1 MQKISGILPSSNR
14 LTTVD
19 LKESGATRPGAP
31 SFGRPQGESSLL
43 NNSIV
48 RSAHRALQQH
58 NEQFD
63 RKTKEQKNA
72 EEIQKMADNF
82 FKTQSQ
88 MKSEFNLVND
98 LLVDDQLV
106 SASVAPT
113 VSIPEFETE
122 EEISSNDGPS
132 ENIKSLRAVS
142 EVDYDAPEVG
152 RYLDVHA

>member
-1 MQKISGILPSSNR
+1 MQKISGILPSSSR

-43 NNSIV
+43 NNSII

-63 RKTKEQKNA
+63 RKTKDQKNT

-88 MKSEFNLVND
+88 MKNELDLVNN
-98 LLVDDQLV
+98 LLIDEELL
-106 SASVAPT
+106 SPTGAPT
-113 VSIPEFETE
+113 VSIPELDTE
-122 EEISSNDGPS
+122 EDLSSDNAPT